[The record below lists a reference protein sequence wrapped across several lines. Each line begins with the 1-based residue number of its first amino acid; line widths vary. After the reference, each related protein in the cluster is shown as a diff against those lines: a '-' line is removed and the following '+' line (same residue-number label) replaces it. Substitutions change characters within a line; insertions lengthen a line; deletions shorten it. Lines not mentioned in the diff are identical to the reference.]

1 MGWIRP
7 RGPSQ
12 PTRVIL
18 DGFASISKS
27 LAVTIED
34 AWGGDIVTAAIAH
47 LAHSTPDEL
56 LFTATDFN
64 SYVTV
69 STADH
74 APRRIDGRMR
84 APIYRAWGSS
94 HAVGFSAIP
103 SVNGHETRSRSPPVR
118 RSPPDHSSSANEDAA
133 SERRAS
139 RGGGVVQIKVEK
151 GSSAL
156 EQRRMGRGQPRL
168 QGSDV
173 DQ

>member
-18 DGFASISKS
+18 DGFASFSKS

-56 LFTATDFN
+56 LFTAPDFN

-84 APIYRAWGSS
+84 APDLPGLGIE
-94 HAVGFSAIP
+94 P
-103 SVNGHETRSRSPPVR
+103 
-118 RSPPDHSSSANEDAA
+118 
-133 SERRAS
+133 
-139 RGGGVVQIKVEK
+139 RGGILGNSVGEW
-151 GSSAL
+151 S
-156 EQRRMGRGQPRL
+156 
-168 QGSDV
+168 
-173 DQ
+173 